1 MFYCLS
7 IFEKPQSSANFN
19 KFYQFFKSNFLN
31 PKCAYSSI
39 SYTKFY
45 PFLPTFILLLRNF
58 TTFQQIPT
66 FTNFYNLPQPF
77 IKFYS
82 YFVPTFILL
91 WPIFTTFHLYHL
103 SPTFITFHQLLLTFI
118 LLSALPNNFVILIFL
133 LKMFAIKIYQVLLQ
147 RM

>member
-58 TTFQQIPT
+58 TIFQQIPT
-66 FTNFYNLPQPF
+66 FT
-77 IKFYS
+77 
-82 YFVPTFILL
+82 
-91 WPIFTTFHLYHL
+91 TFHNLLSNFTPTSYQLLYYSDQFLPL
-103 SPTFITFHQLLLTFI
+103 STCTTFHQLLLTFI